1 MYNSETISFV
11 KIEEELNELLRN
23 EKIRKLRTALVDFIT
38 ERLRERVLVRL
49 EETGFDAELK
59 QGYLADDTAKTDAF
73 YQLLQENR
81 EFLGISQKQM
91 RELKRNAKA
100 SRECGWDY
108 LLDIQLEEEILRF
121 RKEAGIA
128 AKVWLSFRNHT
139 VLPGEATLEKLR
151 SHLSLTAEQFLEFD
165 RRVIRYVFWVDHALR
180 EQVHKLRKET
190 GMSLSD
196 FLNYA
201 FIGKEAWEAFYPLED
216 ESFRE
221 KKTSQE
227 TLLKLV
233 IGFDLNETAAW
244 QFMDIA
250 KSAFVV
256 RRDLVVLSCIRCE
269 YSDPIQ
275 VQEILEFFAEG
286 RNGERY
292 YTNPYR

>member
-1 MYNSETISFV
+1 MYNGETYYFV
-11 KIEEELNELLRN
+11 KIEETLNDLLSD
-23 EKIRKLRTALVDFIT
+23 EKIRKLRTALVEFVVQ
-38 ERLRERVLVRL
+38 RLRERVLVRL

-59 QGYLADDTAKTDAF
+59 QGYLAKDSVKTDAF
-73 YQLLQENR
+73 YQLLLDKR
-81 EFLGISQKQM
+81 ELLGISQKQM

-151 SHLSLTAEQFLEFD
+151 THLSLTPEQILEFD

-180 EQVHKLRKET
+180 EKVHKLRKQT

-196 FLNYA
+196 FLTYA

-216 ESFRE
+216 ESFKE

-233 IGFDLNETAAW
+233 IGFGLNESAAW
-244 QFMDIA
+244 QFMEVA

-256 RRDLVVLSCIRCE
+256 RRDLVVLACIRCE
-269 YSDPIQ
+269 YADPIR

>member
-1 MYNSETISFV
+1 MYNGETYYFV
-11 KIEEELNELLRN
+11 KIEETLNDLLSD
-23 EKIRKLRTALVDFIT
+23 EKIRKLRTALVEFVVQ
-38 ERLRERVLVRL
+38 RLRERVLVRL

-59 QGYLADDTAKTDAF
+59 QGYLAKDSVKTDAF
-73 YQLLQENR
+73 YQLLLDKR
-81 EFLGISQKQM
+81 ELLGISQKQM

-151 SHLSLTAEQFLEFD
+151 THLSLTPEQILEFD

-180 EQVHKLRKET
+180 EKVHKLRKET

-196 FLNYA
+196 FLTYA

-216 ESFRE
+216 ESFKE

-233 IGFDLNETAAW
+233 IGFGLNEAAAW
-244 QFMDIA
+244 QFMEVA

-256 RRDLVVLSCIRCE
+256 RRDLVVLACIRCE
-269 YSDPIQ
+269 YADPIR

>member
-1 MYNSETISFV
+1 MYSSGTVSFV
-11 KIEEELNELLRN
+11 KIEEELNELLRDDR
-23 EKIRKLRTALVDFIT
+23 IRALRTALMDFVT

-49 EETGFDAELK
+49 EEAGFDRELK
-59 QGYLADDTAKTDAF
+59 QGYLAKDPVKTEAF
-73 YQLLQENR
+73 YQLLQDQR
-81 EFLGISQKQM
+81 EFLGISLKQLQL
-91 RELKRNAKA
+91 LKRNGKA
-100 SRECGWDY
+100 SRECGWEC

-139 VLPGEATLEKLR
+139 ALPGEATLEKLR
-151 SHLSLTAEQFLEFD
+151 SHLTLTPEQQQEFD

-180 EQVHKLRKET
+180 EKVHKLRKQT

-196 FLNYA
+196 FLTYA

-216 ESFRE
+216 ESFIE

-233 IGFDLNETAAW
+233 IGFGLSEEAAW
-244 QFMDIA
+244 QFMEVA

-256 RRDLVVLSCIRCE
+256 RRDLVVLSCLRCQ
-269 YSDPIQ
+269 YTDPME
-275 VQEILEFFAEG
+275 VQEILEFFAED

-292 YTNPYR
+292 YTNLYR